1 MTGPAVAPG
10 RLGAL
15 DGLRGFAALLVMGLH
30 IAACLGWAGLGHG
43 YLMVD
48 LFFLLSGFVLSAGY
62 GQLLAQG
69 GQGRWFAWRRLLRLW
84 PLSLAGLFLGALVA
98 AGLAAGGLR
107 ELESQPVLRLVL
119 GAAFLPWL
127 AGGLV
132 CAFNG
137 PAWSLQLELWIN
149 VAYGLVARWL
159 TDRRLMILVALAA
172 TALAIDALLSGNFD
186 GGFAN
191 NDPGRSAGPYAW
203 GMGWLR
209 IGFAFPAGILLHRL
223 WLAGRIRLSAASG
236 AWLVPVALMAIAL
249 PPLGLPPLFDLAVV
263 FLAFPV
269 LLIMGAETR
278 LSGAAAR
285 ISDFLGR
292 ISYGLYVLHGPILV
306 LFREIEP
313 AGLPAPLRLAWYGAA
328 ALTAILAATVAER
341 IIDRPARHWVA
352 RRWAARP
359 WFERGSPERPPGTIP
374 DREPTRRTAA
384 VQLGSA

>member
-1 MTGPAVAPG
+1 MTGPAADPG

-48 LFFLLSGFVLSAGY
+48 LFFMLSGFVLSAGY
-62 GQLLAQG
+62 GQLLSRG
-69 GQGRWFAWRRLLRLW
+69 GRGRWFAWRRLLRLW

-98 AGLAAGGLR
+98 AGLAASGLR
-107 ELESQPVLRLVL
+107 ELESQPVLRLAL
-119 GAAFLPWL
+119 GTAFLPWL

-149 VAYGLVARWL
+149 VAYGYVARWL
-159 TDRRLMILVALAA
+159 TDRRLMILVVLAAAALAMA
-172 TALAIDALLSGNFD
+172 ALVSGNFD

-209 IGFAFPAGILLHRL
+209 IGYAFPAGILLHRL
-223 WLAGRIRLSAASG
+223 WAAGRIRTGSARG
-236 AWLVPVALMAIAL
+236 AWLVPVALLAIAL
-249 PPLGLPPLFDLAVV
+249 PPLGLPPPFDLGIVL
-263 FLAFPV
+263 LAFPV
-269 LLIMGAETR
+269 LLVLAAETQ
-278 LSGAAAR
+278 LSGATAR
-285 ISDFLGR
+285 VSAYLGR

-313 AGLPAPLRLAWYGAA
+313 SGLPTPLRLAWYGLA
-328 ALTAILAATVAER
+328 ALCAILAATLAEKV
-341 IIDRPARHWVA
+341 IDRPARHWVA
-352 RRWAARP
+352 SRRFQRP
-359 WFERGSPERPPGTIP
+359 RAGIP
-374 DREPTRRTAA
+374 DREPTSQTAA
-384 VQLGSA
+384 VQTGSA